1 MQREAP
7 HREALASRCSS
18 VGGTL
23 YDVAIIGGGPG
34 GYAAALYAHNFGL
47 SVALVEKEE
56 LGGTCLL
63 RGCIPAKAWLQ
74 SAHVYSLVKRAGEFG
89 VVSSEPTLDWA
100 KALDR
105 KNNVVSGLVKGL
117 GGLLKARG
125 VEVING
131 YGALKDGGV
140 EVTAN
145 DLSTSRIDAANVIL
159 ATGSVPRSIPGYEID
174 GHRIVSSTH
183 ALDWESRPD
192 RVAIIGGGVIGCE
205 FASLL
210 GDFGS
215 EVHVFEALDQLLPE
229 TDPEVVKTLDRSLRK
244 KKVKINTST
253 MVGPPEILD
262 DAIRVPYGDQSVEVD
277 AVLVAVGRAPVTDG
291 VGLELTNAVL
301 DHGFVEVDAATME
314 TAEPHLF
321 AVGDIVAG
329 SPQLA
334 HAGFAEG
341 MAAITYIATGEAA
354 PVDYNAIPLVVY
366 TDPEVAHVGLSAA
379 QATEEGRNI
388 SVTSHGMRGVGRAI
402 IQGEVGGIV
411 KVVAETDGPIL
422 GATVSGPGAGE
433 MIHEL
438 MYTVAWE
445 ALPAEAAAYIHAH
458 PTVSEAIGETL
469 LSASGRSLH

>member
-1 MQREAP
+1 
-7 HREALASRCSS
+7 
-18 VGGTL
+18 L

-47 SVALVEKEE
+47 SVVLVEKDQV
-56 LGGTCLL
+56 GGTCLL

-74 SAHVYSLVKRAGEFG
+74 SAHVYSMVRRAGEFG
-89 VVSSEPTLDWA
+89 VMSSEPTLDWS
-100 KALDR
+100 KALER
-105 KNNVVSGLVKGL
+105 KNSVVSGLVKGL
-117 GGLLKARG
+117 GGLLKTRG
-125 VEVING
+125 VEVLNG

-140 EVTAN
+140 EVTGS
-145 DLSTSRIDAANVIL
+145 DLSTAQIEATNVIL
-159 ATGSVPRSIPGYEID
+159 ATGSVARSIPGYEID
-174 GHRIVSSTH
+174 GNRIVSSDH
-183 ALDWESRPD
+183 ALDWEQRPD

-215 EVHVFEALDQLLPE
+215 EVHLFEALGQLLPE
-229 TDPEVVKTLDRSLRK
+229 MDPDVVKTLDRSLRK

-253 MVGPPEILD
+253 SVGPPEMLD
-262 DAIRVPYGDQSVEVD
+262 DGTRVPYGDQSVEVD

-291 VGLELTNAVL
+291 VGIELTSAVI
-301 DHGFVEVDAATME
+301 DGGFVEVDPATMQ

-334 HAGFAEG
+334 HAGFAE
-341 MAAITYIATGEAA
+341 AISAITYIATGEAA

-366 TDPEVAHVGLSAA
+366 TDPEVAHVGLTEA
-379 QATEEGRNI
+379 QATAQGRDVT
-388 SVTSHGMRGVGRAI
+388 VTSHGMRGVGRAI

-411 KVVAETDGPIL
+411 KLVAETDGPIL

-469 LSASGRSLH
+469 FNASGRSLH